1 MYQKYFKRFFD
12 IILSLILIII
22 LFPIIILLF
31 FLIWFMIGFPIFIQK
46 RPGLNNKIFT
56 LYKFKTLYDASK
68 NIHEKKRQNSFG
80 NFLRKTGLDELPQ
93 LFNILENNMSLVGP
107 RPLLIKYLKF
117 KNFQKHERSKCKPG
131 ITGLAQIQSFIN
143 SNSKRRKS
151 KWQIQFTL
159 DREYSHNI
167 SFNLDIIILYKTVLK
182 FFKFNK
188 VDYFS
193 ETRLFNQH
201 IK

>member
-1 MYQKYFKRFFD
+1 VVASKE
-12 IILSLILIII
+12 I
-22 LFPIIILLF
+22 PIIGVGESTTGRF
-31 FLIWFMIGFPIFIQK
+31 NGLINLTSGFV
-46 RPGLNNKIFT
+46 KI
-56 LYKFKTLYDASK
+56 DESD
-68 NIHEKKRQNSFG
+68 
-80 NFLRKTGLDELPQ
+80 FLRKTGLDELPQ
-93 LFNILENNMSLVGP
+93 LFNVLSNKMSLVGP

-117 KNFQKHERSKCKPG
+117 KNFQKHERRKCKPG

-159 DREYSHNI
+159 DRQYFHNM
-167 SFNLDIIILYKTVLK
+167 SLNLDIIILYKTVLK

-193 ETRLFNQH
+193 ETRLLNKH